1 MEILQLI
8 GITAVVL
15 ALAFSGI
22 GIKMFFKKD
31 GKFVKE
37 SCCSVD
43 KSQSPGC
50 ACSVNSDR

>member
-1 MEILQLI
+1 MEVLQLI
-8 GITAVVL
+8 GITVVVL

-22 GIKMFFKKD
+22 GIKMFLMKD
-31 GKFVKE
+31 GRFEKK

-43 KSQSPGC
+43 NSQSPGC

>member
-31 GKFVKE
+31 GRFVKE

-43 KSQSPGC
+43 KSQSP
-50 ACSVNSDR
+50 VVHVV